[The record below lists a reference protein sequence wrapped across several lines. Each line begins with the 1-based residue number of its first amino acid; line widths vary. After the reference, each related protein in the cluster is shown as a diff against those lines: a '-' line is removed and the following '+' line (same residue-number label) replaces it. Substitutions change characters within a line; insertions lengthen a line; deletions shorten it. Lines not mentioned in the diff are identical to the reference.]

1 MICIVLYLFQCLESL
16 GNCASAASAE
26 LADLL
31 TGYDMEA
38 LLAAHDGVAAL
49 IDKDSP
55 LGKAH
60 PDADS
65 APSLATETPPTADH
79 YADNNI
85 KIIKIEKTNEPLGKY
100 TYIIWTL
107 CM

>member
-1 MICIVLYLFQCLESL
+1 MDCLSS
-16 GNCASAASAE
+16 CASAASAE

-38 LLAAHDGVAAL
+38 LFVAHDGVAAS

-55 LGKAH
+55 LGKARLDM
-60 PDADS
+60 PVNTLVD
-65 APSLATETPPTADH
+65 TVPTTDH

-100 TYIIWTL
+100 NRFVIRKLILRYYT
-107 CM
+107 